1 MLTDALMQ
9 QLEKENLSLD
19 EFRELIIRLLNYGVL
34 CRDESQTEQQLYD
47 RYMRITDLVHE
58 YLFIM
63 GISLH
68 HDRRFEYIRLYPPGS
83 QIPGMEEADASAF
96 AGSLRNKLSQSE
108 VAMVLVLRLQ
118 YDKALREGQV
128 DDKGY
133 VTESIEALSIA
144 MKNIMARSLPE
155 KLTERKHL
163 FLQLRRLR
171 LIEFRS
177 EEDLVSGEAWLKI
190 HPMIVNFVNDD
201 AVQALNAIS
210 MESVSEKEGGNAPDD
225 LADNL
230 ADNVAGKESKA
241 ASSK

>member
-1 MLTDALMQ
+1 MLTDLLAQ

-47 RYMRITDLVHE
+47 RYLRIADLVQS
-58 YLFIM
+58 YLRIM
-63 GISLH
+63 DITVF
-68 HDRRFEYIRLYPPGS
+68 HDARFAYLRLYPPGS
-83 QIPGMEEADASAF
+83 QVPGMEDAEVAAF
-96 AGSLRNKLSQSE
+96 SGSLRNKLSQAE

-133 VTESIEALSIA
+133 VTESIEALGIA

-155 KLTERKHL
+155 KLTERKQL
-163 FLQLRRLR
+163 FIRLRRLR

-177 EEDLVSGEAWLKI
+177 EDDLVSGEAWLKI

-201 AVQALNAIS
+201 ALQALASETSPDNPQA
-210 MESVSEKEGGNAPDD
+210 EDTEVEEVSLDSLLGLE
-225 LADNL
+225 
-230 ADNVAGKESKA
+230 
-241 ASSK
+241 